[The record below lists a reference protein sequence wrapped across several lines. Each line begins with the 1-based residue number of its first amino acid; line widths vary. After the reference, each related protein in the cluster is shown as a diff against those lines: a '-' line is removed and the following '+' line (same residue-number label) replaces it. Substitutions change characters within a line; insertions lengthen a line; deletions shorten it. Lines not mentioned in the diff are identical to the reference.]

1 MGAGRT
7 AGAGINVTLTHE
19 DAQKALRVDS
29 A

>member
-7 AGAGINVTLTHE
+7 AGAGINVALTQE

-29 A
+29 V